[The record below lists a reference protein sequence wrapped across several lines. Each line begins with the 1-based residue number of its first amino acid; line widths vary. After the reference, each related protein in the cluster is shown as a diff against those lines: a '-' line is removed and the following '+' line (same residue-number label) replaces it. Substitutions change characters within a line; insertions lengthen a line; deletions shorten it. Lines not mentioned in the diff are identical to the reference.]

1 MARTTAVPVD
11 RRRPLGVVAIL
22 TLLIALFGGLFFP
35 SAARAADCTPNATTA
50 CVQGVI
56 KTSDGQPAEGITVK
70 LSGGSEDLQAQTGAD
85 GRWVFSLT
93 TAGSYTVSVD
103 EATLPKGQFLK
114 SASSREVTVQLNNQ
128 ASALFPLTDDESK
141 AGGGTDTGSKGEQA
155 SGGSTTNPASW
166 ARFWQQFVSGI
177 RMGLLIALAS
187 LGLSLV
193 FGTTGL
199 SNFAQGEMVTLG
211 GLLAALFM
219 GMTGN
224 LWLSGL
230 LAVAISAAF
239 GWAQDKVL
247 WKPLRK
253 RRLSLMQLMI
263 VSIGLSITLQYI
275 FQFFWGAGVI
285 RIDKTTPETWT
296 VLGVTL
302 TVQSY
307 IAMGIS
313 LLAIIGVGLGLM
325 YTRFGR
331 ATRAISDN
339 PALARASG
347 IDVDRVINIVW
358 VVSGGL
364 AGLAGVFLG
373 LVFNGLNWFTGGQLL
388 LMFFAAVTLGGLGTA
403 FGAFVGSMIIGMM
416 VELTN
421 IWLPGDLKY
430 ATALLVLILI
440 LLVRPQGIFGRKE
453 RIG

>member
-1 MARTTAVPVD
+1 
-11 RRRPLGVVAIL
+11 
-22 TLLIALFGGLFFP
+22 
-35 SAARAADCTPNATTA
+35 
-50 CVQGVI
+50 
-56 KTSDGQPAEGITVK
+56 
-70 LSGGSEDLQAQTGAD
+70 
-85 GRWVFSLT
+85 
-93 TAGSYTVSVD
+93 
-103 EATLPKGQFLK
+103 
-114 SASSREVTVQLNNQ
+114 
-128 ASALFPLTDDESK
+128 
-141 AGGGTDTGSKGEQA
+141 
-155 SGGSTTNPASW
+155 
-166 ARFWQQFVSGI
+166 
-177 RMGLLIALAS
+177 MGLLIALAS

-224 LWLSGL
+224 LWLAGL
-230 LAVAISAAF
+230 LAVVASSAL

-285 RIDKTTPETWT
+285 RIDKTTPATWT
-296 VLGVTL
+296 FLGATL

-339 PALARASG
+339 PALAQASG
-347 IDVDRVINIVW
+347 IDVDRVISIVW

>member
-1 MARTTAVPVD
+1 MVLAV
-11 RRRPLGVVAIL
+11 
-22 TLLIALFGGLFFP
+22 FGGLV
-35 SAARAADCTPNATTA
+35 AAQPAHAAECAPDATTA
-50 CVQGVI
+50 CVQGII
-56 KTSDGQPAEGITVK
+56 KSSDGEPAAGIAVT
-70 LSGGSEDLQAQTGAD
+70 LSGGLGEDQATETAAD
-85 GRWVFSLT
+85 GRWVFT
-93 TAGSYTVSVD
+93 VTEPGKYTVSVD
-103 EATLPKGQFLK
+103 EKTLPEGQYLK
-114 SASSREVTVQLNNQ
+114 TVGSRDVDVQLNNL
-128 ASALFPLTDDESK
+128 ASSLFPLTDDPDAAQ
-141 AGGGTDTGSKGEQA
+141 AGT
-155 SGGSTTNPASW
+155 GGSDAADDSKKSPSSAKTFSW
-166 ARFWQQFVSGI
+166 PRFWQQFASGI

-211 GLLAALFM
+211 GLLAAGFM
-219 GMTGN
+219 TLTGN
-224 LWLSGL
+224 LWLAGF
-230 LAVAISAAF
+230 LAVVVSAGF
-239 GWAQDKVL
+239 GWFQDKVL
-247 WKPLRK
+247 WKPLRR

-263 VSIGLSITLQYI
+263 VSIGLSILMQYV
-275 FQFFWGAGVI
+275 FQFFWGAGVV
-285 RIDKTTPETWT
+285 RIDRTQAANWT
-296 VLGVTL
+296 VFGITM
-302 TVQSY
+302 TAQSF

-313 LLAIIGVGLGLM
+313 ILAIAAVGFGLM

-339 PALARASG
+339 PALAQASG

-358 VVSGGL
+358 IVGGGL

-403 FGAFVGSMIIGMM
+403 FGAFIGSMVIGMM

-430 ATALLVLILI
+430 ATALLVLILV
-440 LLVRPQGIFGRKE
+440 LLVRPQGIFGRRE

>member
-1 MARTTAVPVD
+1 MNPKPQ
-11 RRRPLGVVAIL
+11 RRRTASRGLLLVIITGLLAALGVG
-22 TLLIALFGGLFFP
+22 ALASPAFG
-35 SAARAADCTPNATTA
+35 ADCTPDASTA

-56 KTSDGQPAEGITVK
+56 KLSTGEPAPDISVSLT
-70 LSGGSEDLQAQTGAD
+70 GGSGEQQATTD
-85 GRWVFSLT
+85 ENGRWVFSVT
-93 TAGSYTVSVD
+93 EAGTYTVEVD
-103 EATLPKGQFLK
+103 EASLPEGEFFK
-114 SASSREVTVQLNNQ
+114 SLSSREVQVQLNNQ
-128 ASALFPLTDDESK
+128 ASALFPLTDDPEAAQA
-141 AGGGTDTGSKGEQA
+141 AGEAADSGEQA
-155 SGGSTTNPASW
+155 ASSAGGFSW

-199 SNFAQGEMVTLG
+199 SNFAQGEMVTMG
-211 GLLAALFM
+211 GLLAAAFM
-219 GMTGN
+219 GLTGN
-224 LWLSGL
+224 LWLAGIM
-230 LAVAISAAF
+230 AVAVSALF
-239 GWAQDKVL
+239 GWTQDKIL
-247 WKPLRK
+247 WKPLRR

-263 VSIGLSITLQYI
+263 VSIGLSITLQYV
-275 FQFFWGAGVI
+275 FQFFFGSGVV
-285 RIDKTTPETWT
+285 RIDRSTAAT
-296 VLGVTL
+296 VTIAGVTL

-307 IAMGIS
+307 VAMAIS
-313 LLAIIGVGLGLM
+313 LLAIVAVGLGLM

-347 IDVDRVINIVW
+347 IDVDRVINVVWIVG
-358 VVSGGL
+358 GGL
-364 AGLAGVFLG
+364 AGLAGVFFG
-373 LVFNGLNWFTGGQLL
+373 LVFNGLNWFTGGTML

-430 ATALLVLILI
+430 ATALLLLILI
-440 LLVRPQGIFGRKE
+440 LLVRPQGIFGRRE

>member
-1 MARTTAVPVD
+1 V
-11 RRRPLGVVAIL
+11 G
-22 TLLIALFGGLFFP
+22 IALLLGLLLALFTGLT
-35 SAARAADCTPNATTA
+35 AAAPAHAVDCAPDASTS

-56 KTSDGQPAEGITVK
+56 KQSDGSPAEGVTLTLK
-70 LSGGSEDLQAQTGAD
+70 GQGDEQSTETDAD
-85 GRWVFSLT
+85 GKWVFAVTS
-93 TAGSYTVSVD
+93 AGSYTLTVD
-103 EATLPKGQFLK
+103 KSSLPEGQFLK
-114 SASSREVTVQLNNQ
+114 SVDTREVQVQLNNQ
-128 ASALFPLTDDESK
+128 ASALFPLTDTEGEAQSGSSAGTSSGDSGASASASDSK
-141 AGGGTDTGSKGEQA
+141 AS
-155 SGGSTTNPASW
+155 SFSW
-166 ARFWQQFVSGI
+166 PRFWQQFASGL
-177 RMGLLIALAS
+177 RMGLLISLAS
-187 LGLSLV
+187 LGLSLI

-219 GMTGN
+219 GITGN
-224 LWLSGL
+224 LWVAGL
-230 LAVAISAAF
+230 LAVIVSAAF
-239 GWAQDKVL
+239 GWTQDKIL

-263 VSIGLSITLQYI
+263 VSIGLSITLQYV
-275 FQFFWGAGVI
+275 FQFFWGSGVI
-285 RIDKTTPETWT
+285 RIDKSTPANWT
-296 VLGVTL
+296 VFGITM

-307 IAMGIS
+307 IAMGVS

-339 PALARASG
+339 PALAQASG
-347 IDVDRVINIVW
+347 INVDKVINIVW
-358 VVSGGL
+358 VIGGGL

-430 ATALLVLILI
+430 ATALVLLI
-440 LLVRPQGIFGRKE
+440 IVLLVRPQGIFGRKE